1 LISHLLKDL
10 TSLQNY
16 ASSSSSSAPC
26 LNPHSLALVLF
37 NLAKHLDP
45 KILNPCLC
53 EFTLSWS
60 VSWGVSC
67 TGPHVLVQCVVPL
80 AHSYRAHPPLSP
92 VPFPTT
98 DSGSRANPTE
108 RLRLTSRFSLDI
120 PPETQS
126 ELRMT
131 SSKTRSV
138 KITPSRIKIFPSLNV
153 LILEK
158 AQVELIR
165 QFDIS
170 KTAVLY
176 LESSKIEN
184 SVIQSMPVN
193 MPGVSSS
200 LKTFDMTIDKLSPN
214 RK

>member
-1 LISHLLKDL
+1 MTRFFFSSIKHNLSHSLQLDL
-10 TSLQNY
+10 PRVQTLPQIIITSLNLNKDGFIS
-16 ASSSSSSAPC
+16 AISSREFQPNSAWRR
-26 LNPHSLALVLF
+26 LRHVGH

-45 KILNPCLC
+45 KILNPCLS
-53 EFTLSWS
+53 ELTLSWS

-126 ELRMT
+126 NN
-131 SSKTRSV
+131 
-138 KITPSRIKIFPSLNV
+138 RI
-153 LILEK
+153 E
-158 AQVELIR
+158 
-165 QFDIS
+165 
-170 KTAVLY
+170 Y
-176 LESSKIEN
+176 Y
-184 SVIQSMPVN
+184 
-193 MPGVSSS
+193 VSS
-200 LKTFDMTIDKLSPN
+200 
-214 RK
+214 